1 MSKIAIIAYNES
13 NSYISNIMEELGID
27 EFNTD
32 LTDDK
37 YPRLKSKT
45 NEFAIE
51 MGLNELDHD
60 WFIENSNEVSMLIID
75 LGVKA
80 VNGESK
86 SDRRFIS
93 EKLLSLKNSGDYVL
107 QLIEINK
114 LR

>member
-13 NSYISNIMEELGID
+13 NSYISDIMEELGID

-32 LTDDK
+32 LTNEK

-45 NEFAIE
+45 NEIE

-60 WFIENSNEVSMLIID
+60 CFIENSSEVSVLIID

-93 EKLLSLKNSGDYVL
+93 EKLLSLKNSSDYVL

-114 LR
+114 TR